1 MKLTNVEKK
10 EKNQVALAIAV
21 EPEVF
26 EEACEKSYRKN
37 VHSINLQGF
46 RKGHAPR
53 KIIER
58 IYGKEVFYEDAMNF
72 CIPDAYEAAV
82 KEAGIDV
89 VSQPELSDFDVQED
103 GTFVFNALVYVKPEV
118 VVKDYKGLAA
128 EKDDTAVTAE
138 EVEAEI
144 NRMQQRNARLVP
156 VDREAQ
162 NGDTVNLDF
171 EGFVDGVA
179 FEGGKGEKFDLALGS
194 GTFIPGFE
202 DQLVGKKAEEECD
215 VNVTFPEAYQEKTLA
230 GKPAVFKCRINE
242 VKESQKPELD
252 DEFAKDVSEFD
263 TLAELKADIEK
274 KIGERKTE
282 SAKNAFQEKLM
293 DQVIAT
299 MEAEIPDAMVDSQL
313 DRIEEDFGYRLA
325 MQGMDLE
332 NYLKMQGMDHNSFR
346 MIFRDQALRQVKIR
360 LALEQIAKME
370 NLDVSED
377 EINAEYQKLCDQN
390 KMEMERVKALLPAE
404 DLKMDLVCQKANDFV
419 IENAV
424 EKAKEEKP
432 AKKPAAKKTAKKAEP
447 AAEKKPAKKA
457 AAKAEDKAE
466 PAAEEKPKR
475 TRAKKAETKA
485 E

>member
-156 VDREAQ
+156 VDRKAQ

-282 SAKNAFQEKLM
+282 SAKNTFQEKLM